1 MRCDASPAVGFG
13 HVVRSLALARELAG
27 RGAVISFAMRE
38 DRHAEA
44 LVRRD
49 GYPMFVARPNGQR
62 DAEAWLRDAAARA
75 AADALV
81 LDVRDD
87 VPRTTIEALRTE
99 GLLIATIDDPTD
111 RRLAADLAFYPPI
124 PQVDEFDWRGFTGAL
139 LVGGEWV
146 VLRRAFAQPP
156 ERTPHSRPSVL
167 VTMGGSDPAGMTLA
181 VVDAL
186 ALGTPEVMT
195 DAFDLVIVLGPG
207 FLRRAELHERLAR
220 TRRGVSVVEQP
231 ADIREIMLAC
241 DLAVASFGVTA
252 YELAAT
258 QTPAVCLCLTED
270 HARSASVLET
280 QGAATSLGVYT
291 GAEGPRLAQTVRTL
305 LADADR
311 RVAMGRAG
319 RALVDGGGAARVA
332 EKILGTVGQ
341 STEMRCTK

>member
-1 MRCDASPAVGFG
+1 MRCDGSPAVGFG
-13 HVVRSLALARELAG
+13 HVVRSLALARELAE
-27 RGAVISFAMRE
+27 RGAAVSFAMRE
-38 DRHAEA
+38 DTIAA
-44 LVRRD
+44 SLVRRD
-49 GYPMFVARPNGQR
+49 GYPVFVTNPDGRLDP
-62 DAEAWLRDAAARA
+62 DAWLRDSVARA

-87 VPRTTIEALRTE
+87 MPRTTIEALRTE

-124 PQVDEFDWRGFTGAL
+124 PQVDEFDWRGFTGTL
-139 LVGGEWV
+139 LIGGEWV

-156 ERTPHSRPSVL
+156 ERTSHSRPSVL
-167 VTMGGSDPAGMTLA
+167 VTMGGSDPAGMTLM

-186 ALGTPEVMT
+186 GGMT
-195 DAFDLVIVLGPG
+195 EAFDLVIVLGPG
-207 FLRRAELHERLAR
+207 FLRRADLDERIAR
-220 TRRGVSVVEQP
+220 LRRTASVVEQP
-231 ADIREIMLAC
+231 RDIREIMLASE
-241 DLAVASFGVTA
+241 LAVASFGVTA

-258 QTPAVCLCLTED
+258 ETPAVYLCLTED
-270 HARSASVLET
+270 HVRSASVFET

-332 EKILGTVGQ
+332 EKIVRTVEQ
-341 STEMRCTK
+341 RRRR